1 MLWRLTTYL
10 KYTWDSSSLLLE
22 VLSYDSVDITQALP
36 IFSQKLWIMSFI
48 KYIFWKS
55 NKILSLSNIDLWRKM
70 PKDKFLERSSSG
82 DVCMVS
88 SIFICHL
95 SIFFFLPII
104 IEQTVIGWTE
114 MQKTWYYMYMLI
126 ILFLCQLSIFYPS
139 LLHSLLFSQLVRSYQ
154 GDCYKQWHLNLLKP

>member
-95 SIFFFLPII
+95 SLFFFFTNNYRANCDWMNWNAENMVLHVHVNNTSSLSV
-104 IEQTVIGWTE
+104 EH
-114 MQKTWYYMYMLI
+114 
-126 ILFLCQLSIFYPS
+126 ILSQSSSFPS
-139 LLHSLLFSQLVRSYQ
+139 V
-154 GDCYKQWHLNLLKP
+154 